1 MVLSTLS
8 CGLPVSKVGKPSVTT
23 WTRKCHPATSCSY
36 ARFLSKHFLVD
47 SSLYRS
53 AFPSDQRGLLCM
65 DWLEERAEKISL
77 RQGIQF
83 FSLGAGIATY
93 SVGEKFQLD
102 DVIEAQ
108 QFDRDILNAIF
119 GVAQEMEKIEKNSSK
134 CQILRGYLMATL
146 FYEPSTRTRL
156 SFESAMKRLGG
167 EVLTTEN
174 AREFSSAAK
183 GETLEDTIRTVEGYS
198 DIIVMRHF
206 ESGAARRAA
215 STAGIPVINAGD
227 GPGQHPT
234 QALLDVYTIG
244 REIGKLD
251 GISVALVGD
260 LANGRTVRSLAY
272 LLGKYQD
279 VKFYFVAP
287 DVVKM
292 KDDIKEYLTSKGI
305 EWEESTDLMEV
316 ASKCDVVYQTRIQRE
331 RFGERIDLY
340 EEARGKYIVDH
351 KLLKALRKHAV
362 IMHPLPRLDEITV
375 DVDEDPRAAYFRQ
388 AKNGLYI
395 RMALLKLL
403 LLGW

>member
-1 MVLSTLS
+1 MAGLCS
-8 CGLPVSKVGKPSVTT
+8 CPGSMSQLVTRSPGEMNSSYSSSCKCFGSSSRIVACEGLGRFSARWECVKPI
-23 WTRKCHPATSCSY
+23 
-36 ARFLSKHFLVD
+36 
-47 SSLYRS
+47 
-53 AFPSDQRGLLCM
+53 Q
-65 DWLEERAEKISL
+65 WLWNNNTEERNRLQCRAVEADKGHL
-77 RQGIQF
+77 F
-83 FSLGAGIATY
+83 EAGN
-93 SVGEKFQLD
+93 KFQLE

-108 QFDRDILNAIF
+108 QFDRETLSAIF
-119 GVAQEMEKIEKNSSK
+119 DVAREMEKIEKNSPGS
-134 CQILRGYLMATL
+134 QILKGYLMATL

-183 GETLEDTIRTVEGYS
+183 GETLEDTIRTVEGYA

-206 ESGAARRAA
+206 ESGAAKRAA
-215 STAGIPVINAGD
+215 ATAKIPVINAGD

-234 QALLDVYTIG
+234 QALLDMYTIE

-251 GISVALVGD
+251 GITVGLVGD

-272 LLGKYQD
+272 LLAKYND
-279 VKFYFVAP
+279 VKIYFVAP

-292 KDDIKEYLTSKGI
+292 KDDIKDYLISKNVK
-305 EWEESTDLMEV
+305 WEESSDLMEV

-331 RFGERIDLY
+331 RFGERNDLY
-340 EEARGKYIVDH
+340 EEARGKYIVDINV
-351 KLLKALRKHAV
+351 LSVMQKHAIV
-362 IMHPLPRLDEITV
+362 MHPLPRLDEITV

-395 RMALLKLL
+395 RMAILKLL
-403 LLGW
+403 LVGW

>member
-1 MVLSTLS
+1 MASS
-8 CGLPVSKVGKPSVTT
+8 S
-23 WTRKCHPATSCSY
+23 SCSTCT
-36 ARFLSKHFLVD
+36 LH
-47 SSLYRS
+47 
-53 AFPSDQRGLLCM
+53 RGLFVRKEIKNCNGLLM
-65 DWLEERAEKISL
+65 FNDKSFSVSANLAQSRLVVPNQKLMKWN
-77 RQGIQF
+77 QTQN
-83 FSLGAGIATY
+83 FSLKNPIKCRALEVDNVPSFT
-93 SVGEKFQLD
+93 VGNKFQLD

-119 GVAQEMEKIEKNSSK
+119 EVAHEMEKIEKNSSGS
-134 CQILRGYLMATL
+134 QILKGYLMATL

-215 STAGIPVINAGD
+215 TSAGIPIINAGD

-234 QALLDVYTIG
+234 QALLDVYTIE

-251 GISVALVGD
+251 GTKVGLVGD

-272 LLGKYQD
+272 LLAKYQD
-279 VKFYFVAP
+279 VKIYFVSP

-292 KDDIKEYLTSKGI
+292 KDDIKEYLTSEGV
-305 EWEESTDLMEV
+305 EWEESADLMEV

-331 RFGERIDLY
+331 RFGERTDLY
-340 EEARGKYIVDH
+340 EEARGKYIVDRDI
-351 KLLKALRKHAV
+351 LRVMQKHAV
-362 IMHPLPRLDEITV
+362 VMHPLPRLDEIAV
-375 DVDEDPRAAYFRQ
+375 DVDADPRAAYFRQ

-403 LLGW
+403 LVGW

>member
-1 MVLSTLS
+1 MASSSTFSTWALNGS
-8 CGLPVSKVGKPSVTT
+8 NTFASKAAAKSYTNFICNYLKNGPSLAFQNAKEITKINSRLGNLGLCQALEVGTKQSIPMGS
-23 WTRKCHPATSCSY
+23 
-36 ARFLSKHFLVD
+36 
-47 SSLYRS
+47 
-53 AFPSDQRGLLCM
+53 
-65 DWLEERAEKISL
+65 
-77 RQGIQF
+77 
-83 FSLGAGIATY
+83 
-93 SVGEKFQLD
+93 KFQLD
-102 DVIEAQ
+102 DIIEAQ
-108 QFDRDILNAIF
+108 QFDRDTLSAIF
-119 GVAQEMEKIEKNSSK
+119 DVALEMEKIEKNSGGSL
-134 CQILRGYLMATL
+134 ILKGYLMATL

-206 ESGAARRAA
+206 ESGAAKRAA
-215 STAGIPVINAGD
+215 LTAGIPVINAGD

-234 QALLDVYTIG
+234 QALLDVYTIQ

-251 GISVALVGD
+251 GINVGLVGD
-260 LANGRTVRSLAY
+260 LAYGRTVRSLAY
-272 LLGKYQD
+272 LLAKFKD
-279 VKFYFVAP
+279 VKIYFVSP
-287 DVVKM
+287 EVVKM
-292 KDDIKEYLTSKGI
+292 KDDIKDYLTSEGVK
-305 EWEESTDLMEV
+305 WEESVDLMDV

-340 EEARGKYIVDH
+340 EEARGKYIVNRDV
-351 KLLKALRKHAV
+351 LGVMQKHAV
-362 IMHPLPRLDEITV
+362 VMHPLPRLDEITV
-375 DVDEDPRAAYFRQ
+375 DVDDDPRAAYFRQ